1 MHKSSRRPIDHVT
14 SPLDAESSKDTSTL
28 WITGPSL
35 ELQQKLLKISGLQP
49 TVILG
54 SDTPCDTDTFPNHT
68 IDLIAD
74 AILCRALRWIVV
86 CGQPSDVP
94 LRSGKDQCAPQ
105 ESTSSYDQMLQR
117 IRDRMERQQRGQE
130 RVRTQLGQIRSE
142 ARVAFALTSHAIS
155 LCGMFY
161 IPESDAFLVYDRT
174 EEQFVPIVDARSWY
188 F

>member
-1 MHKSSRRPIDHVT
+1 MHKTPRRLIDHVT

-35 ELQQKLLKISGLQP
+35 ELQQKLVKISGLQP

-94 LRSGKDQCAPQ
+94 LRSGKDQFAPQ
-105 ESTSSYDQMLQR
+105 ESTSGYDQMLQR

-130 RVRTQLGQIRSE
+130 RVRTQLGQIRSK
-142 ARVAFALTSHAIS
+142 ARVAFELTSHAIS